1 MSNFVSKVNPLQG
14 TASDRDYSTGNTLPI
29 AARPFGMHHWT
40 LQTAPGNWFFHPAH
54 QKIWGIRLTHQPS
67 PWMGDYG
74 SLLITPFTGP
84 VTGAIEEQSSAYKR
98 TACHPHFLAW
108 EAMRYRI
115 NTEMAPTEHGAIFV
129 FTAEGT
135 EAIKLRLHFDKG
147 HTLEEAS
154 GRKDFAGCS
163 RDFTYAAPDGFALY
177 FAGEFSETPQQFELL
192 SDGGYWTFPP
202 AVRRV
207 EFRLAGSFISVAMA
221 RHSCERELKPA
232 GLEEVKAAGA
242 GDWNSLLGRIA
253 IEARDENQERTFY
266 SCLYRCLLFPRLL
279 DEVDEQGT
287 IVHNSPYD
295 GGVHS
300 GHLCTDNGFWDTHR
314 TVYSLLALFYP
325 DKLKIILE
333 GWLNA
338 SRQAGWT
345 PKWASP
351 GLRDCMIGTHFDVVV
366 ADAVA
371 RGVTD
376 WDVESAFAY
385 LWKNATV
392 PSDNGAYGRRELAE
406 YLRLGYVPADKFP
419 YAVSCTLDYAYND
432 FCVGQVARFLGRH
445 READL
450 LQPRKLSYRNVFDPS
465 VGFMRERLADGQ
477 WKTPFDEFRWGGG
490 YIEGSAWQ
498 HTLNVPHDTEG
509 LAALFGGS
517 AQLCQKLDALLAT
530 PPHFHA
536 GHYGFEIHEMTEMA
550 MAGFGQYAHSNQ
562 PVHGFLFLYALHG
575 QPEKTSHWV
584 RKVAEE
590 LYSPNNLP
598 GDEDNGEM
606 GAWYVWATLGL
617 YPHCP
622 GKNEYTRFT
631 PLARTLNPL
640 PPIGGG
646 ENPPDDRSFSMKAP
660 TFLER
665 PL

>member
-1 MSNFVSKVNPLQG
+1 MNDFVSKVNPLQG

-40 LQTAPGNWFFHPAH
+40 LQTAPGNWLFHPSH
-54 QKIWGIRLTHQPS
+54 QKVWGLRLTHQPS

-74 SLLITPFTGP
+74 SLLVTPFTGP
-84 VTGAIEEQSSAYKR
+84 VTEKIEDQSSAYKR
-98 TACHPHFLAW
+98 ISCHPHLQAW
-108 EAMRYRI
+108 EAVRYRV
-115 NTEMAPTEHGAIFV
+115 TTQMAPSARGGIFV
-129 FTAEGT
+129 FTAQGT
-135 EAIKLRLHFDKG
+135 ESLKLRLHFDKG
-147 HTLEEAS
+147 HILEAKGGMKNFEGSS
-154 GRKDFAGCS
+154 G
-163 RDFTYAAPDGFALY
+163 DFTYAAPDGFALH
-177 FAGEFSETPQQFELL
+177 FCGQFSETPHQFESLG
-192 SDGGYWTFPP
+192 DGGYWTFPRE
-202 AVRRV
+202 VRRV
-207 EFRLAGSFISVAMA
+207 ELRLSGSFIGHAMA
-221 RHSCERELKPA
+221 RLACERELLPF
-232 GLEEVKAAGA
+232 GLEHVATQGA
-242 GDWNSLLGRIA
+242 EEWNSLLGRIR
-253 IEARDENQERTFY
+253 IEARSEDQERTFY

-279 DEVDEQGT
+279 DEVDDRGAT
-287 IVHNSPYD
+287 VHYSPYD
-295 GGVHS
+295 GHVHS

-338 SRQAGWT
+338 SKQAGWT

-371 RGVTD
+371 RGITD
-376 WDVESAFAY
+376 WDVEGAFGY

-392 PSDNGAYGRRELAE
+392 PSDSGAYGRRELSE
-406 YLRLGYVPADKFP
+406 FLRLGYVPADKYP

-432 FCVGQVARFLGRH
+432 FCVAQVARHLGRD

-450 LQPRKLSYRNVFDPS
+450 LQPRTLYYRNVFDSS

-477 WKTPFDEFRWGGG
+477 WKAPFDEFRWGGG

-498 HTLNVPHDTEG
+498 HTFNVPHDPAG

-517 AQLCQKLDALLAT
+517 SQICRKLDAMLAS
-530 PPHFHA
+530 PPHFNA

-550 MAGFGQYAHSNQ
+550 TAGFGQYAHSNQ
-562 PVHGFLFLYALHG
+562 PVHGFLFLYALNG
-575 QPEKTSHWV
+575 QPEKTSRWV

-590 LYSPNNLP
+590 LYSPDNLP

-622 GKNEYTRFT
+622 GVNAYTRFT
-631 PLARTLNPL
+631 PRARLLCPV
-640 PPIGGG
+640 PPRVANAI
-646 ENPPDDRSFSMKAP
+646 A
-660 TFLER
+660 
-665 PL
+665 